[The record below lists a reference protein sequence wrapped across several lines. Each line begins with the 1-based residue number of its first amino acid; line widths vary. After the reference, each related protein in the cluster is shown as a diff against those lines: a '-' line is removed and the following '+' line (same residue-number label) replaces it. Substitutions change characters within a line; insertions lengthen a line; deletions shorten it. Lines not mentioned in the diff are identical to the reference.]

1 MKPAISLSISFAA
14 IIIVSLLATAEFA
27 VASTVEEVATNGRQW
42 TGVAVSKSGRI
53 FVNFPRG
60 SADVPVS
67 VAELGDDGEAKPYPN
82 VEMNSW
88 KTGDDPAGKFV
99 CIQSVYVDANNRL
112 WILDPGFPDDD
123 GVIPGA
129 ARLFEVDLSS
139 DEIVCTIQFD
149 DTSAPKWSYLN
160 DVRVDTATDTAFIT
174 DSELGAIV
182 VVDLETGSARRVLES
197 HSSTKAEKIK
207 VVMSGIPFEY
217 PVQSDGIALDATG
230 GWLYYQALTGR
241 TLYRVPTSALRDP
254 SLTDDALAELV
265 ERYAES
271 AVSDGLLFTPEGI
284 YVSALEDDSIK
295 LVGNDRKLTTVVTDP
310 LISWPDSF
318 ARGPDGAIVFTTSQI
333 HLDPN
338 PPEPYRIL
346 RISDK

>member
-1 MKPAISLSISFAA
+1 MKPANSLSFSLATTIL
-14 IIIVSLLATAEFA
+14 VSLFAIAEFT
-27 VASTVEEVATNGRQW
+27 VASTVEEVATNERQW

-53 FVNFPRG
+53 FVNFPRW

-67 VAELGDDGEAKPYPN
+67 VAELGDDGEAKPFPN

-112 WILDPGFPDDD
+112 WILDPGYAGDD

-129 ARLFEVDLSS
+129 ARLFEVDLST
-139 DEIVCTIQFD
+139 DDLVRTIKFD
-149 DTSAPKWSYLN
+149 DTIAPQLSYLN

-174 DSELGAIV
+174 DSDLGAIV
-182 VVDLETGSARRVLES
+182 VVDLETGRARRVLEP
-197 HSSTKAEKIK
+197 HSSTKAEDIK
-207 VVMSGIPFEY
+207 VVVGGIPFEY
-217 PVQSDGIALDATG
+217 PVQSDGIALDAGG

-241 TLYRVPTSALRDP
+241 TLYRVPTIALRDP
-254 SLTDDALAELV
+254 SLTDDDLGELV

-271 AVSDGLLFTPEGI
+271 AVSDGLLFTPRGI

-295 LVGNDRKLTTVVTDP
+295 LVGKDRKLTTVVTDP
-310 LISWPDSF
+310 RISWPDSF
-318 ARGPDGAIVFTTSQI
+318 ALDPDGAIVFTTSQI
-333 HLDPN
+333 QFEGN
-338 PPEPYRIL
+338 PPGPYRIL
-346 RISDK
+346 RITGK